1 MTTST
6 QFRPNPFTFNPISQT
21 QIPSR
26 KSTITHAKRN
36 KPFFKSHKSTKPF
49 IQFARFAA
57 SNLHHVLPSPYNTII
72 HHLASGDGSDG
83 GGIRWTPFS
92 GGGGGGGRRR
102 RVTKNS
108 QFWVFLGLG
117 LGFVCCLGFLGFK
130 DEVKDEVRKMVD
142 SGVKA
147 VGIGMGRRRQRSRRG
162 LAEHQESSGGQMAG
176 PEPVTPPNKG
186 TTSQNTTKDIIEW
199 HLSALKELLKEPSNR
214 NLIKPMLQD
223 FDGIEDVSDDEVQD
237 DVKGKEKVGHRMPT
251 NVRIYDGTSDPED
264 HMGRFV
270 GIGGEWTMPVW
281 CRMFQQT
288 LDGKARAWFD
298 KLPPGSID
306 NWDSLQEKFLNRFRM
321 LKACDK
327 DPTKILKIARRANET
342 LPHFKK
348 TWVSESNAIPNVPE
362 LMQMSSFMS
371 SHKCPELVKRFS
383 DSVATILQNFS
394 ATLHIS
400 NQIIFFRNI
409 ISLAGVLTPVR
420 AIKDLLLPLPVAFAQ
435 E

>member
-130 DEVKDEVRKMVD
+130 DEVVVLGGLCLTMLLVIVKSGFVPEWLLGFCGGGIVVGVLLSKKDEVRKMVD

-162 LAEHQESSGGQMAG
+162 
-176 PEPVTPPNKG
+176 
-186 TTSQNTTKDIIEW
+186 
-199 HLSALKELLKEPSNR
+199 
-214 NLIKPMLQD
+214 
-223 FDGIEDVSDDEVQD
+223 
-237 DVKGKEKVGHRMPT
+237 
-251 NVRIYDGTSDPED
+251 Y
-264 HMGRFV
+264 
-270 GIGGEWTMPVW
+270 
-281 CRMFQQT
+281 
-288 LDGKARAWFD
+288 
-298 KLPPGSID
+298 
-306 NWDSLQEKFLNRFRM
+306 KF
-321 LKACDK
+321 
-327 DPTKILKIARRANET
+327 
-342 LPHFKK
+342 
-348 TWVSESNAIPNVPE
+348 
-362 LMQMSSFMS
+362 
-371 SHKCPELVKRFS
+371 
-383 DSVATILQNFS
+383 
-394 ATLHIS
+394 
-400 NQIIFFRNI
+400 
-409 ISLAGVLTPVR
+409 
-420 AIKDLLLPLPVAFAQ
+420 
-435 E
+435 